1 MAEFFFLR
9 LQSNLQRTSDAPFQ
23 LIRRTIKILTFVK
36 ITKAGSRQGDRF
48 GRILAFWAIVF
59 LWAVLLKS
67 SGRQYFMAI
76 LSADKV
82 MCINFDKNG
91 LRSI

>member
-1 MAEFFFLR
+1 
-9 LQSNLQRTSDAPFQ
+9 
-23 LIRRTIKILTFVK
+23 LTFVK
-36 ITKAGSRQGDRF
+36 ITKAGSRQGDRIGQF
-48 GRILAFWAIVF
+48 LAFWATVF
-59 LWAVLLKS
+59 GAVLLNI

-76 LSADKV
+76 LSTDKV